1 MYPGHSS
8 HLDLGGRRIAASER
22 NPSLAGL
29 VVLAAHSILACSM
42 LIAEL
47 LAGDVLLISTPM
59 AVKFQ
64 YEWHDDNGQWYRSY
78 GNEPWEFAPSG
89 HATP

>member
-1 MYPGHSS
+1 
-8 HLDLGGRRIAASER
+8 
-22 NPSLAGL
+22 
-29 VVLAAHSILACSM
+29 M